1 MVNGGGYK
9 GLASLGSLFK
19 TRGSGVKYSNKRQ
32 YTKRK
37 YIKEKKYTKEAKAK
51 RKAAADAKRAERI
64 EKFNARMN
72 AKLLA
77 PPTRR
82 GRPKGSKNRA
92 KLSGSV
98 TNELGVVAPP
108 ARGKGKYTQRQ
119 KAVIDNKFAALGGE
133 W

>member
-9 GLASLGSLFK
+9 GLASLGRLFK
-19 TRGSGVKYSNKRQ
+19 TRGSGIKYSKERQ

-37 YIKEKKYTKEAKAK
+37 YIKEKKYTKEAMAK
-51 RKAAADAKRAERI
+51 RKAVADAKRAERI

-98 TNELGVVAPP
+98 TELGGVVAPP